1 MSLTTL
7 VGGFPLWFY
16 VALALPLVLNF
27 WAITHAFYREF
38 PTIQEKMVWL
48 CLVVFVP
55 VAGALI
61 YLFAGKK
68 RGKSIK

>member
-1 MSLTTL
+1 MSLTTRI
-7 VGGFPLWFY
+7 GGCPLWFFI
-16 VALALPLVLNF
+16 VLALPLFLNF

-55 VAGALI
+55 FVGALI
-61 YLFAGKK
+61 YLAVGRK
-68 RGKSIK
+68 RGIKQ

>member
-7 VGGFPLWFY
+7 FGGFPLWFFI
-16 VALALPLVLNF
+16 VLALPLLLNF

-48 CLVVFVP
+48 CLIVFVP
-55 VAGALI
+55 VVGAVI
-61 YLFAGKK
+61 YMAVGKK
-68 RGKSIK
+68 RGKKIA

>member
-1 MSLTTL
+1 MSLTSL
-7 VGGFPLWFY
+7 VGGVPLWFY

-55 VAGALI
+55 VVGAVI
-61 YLFAGKK
+61 YLFVGKK